1 MRYAEINVDTRQTLK
16 LDIHVLWYRQ
26 SWLKGCDSNFYV

>member
-1 MRYAEINVDTRQTLK
+1 MKYAEINVDTRQTLK

-26 SWLKGCDSNFYV
+26 SWL